1 MNQEIKGGNRNVT
14 ATKITTAEAVKAEQA
29 AAAEAPSIS
38 VQEVK
43 KTAGTKKKP
52 RVGITETAFRDAHQ
66 SIMATRLR
74 TEDMLPICEAVDEV
88 GYHSIEC
95 WGGATFDSAMRF
107 LNEDP
112 WERLRQFKKRL
123 KKTKTQM
130 LLRGQNLVGYR
141 HYSDETVREFVK
153 RAIGNGMDIIRVF
166 DALND
171 LRNMSVAAETVKKE
185 GAELQMTISYTVS
198 PVHTLELFAKQ
209 AQDMA

>member
-1 MNQEIKGGNRNVT
+1 MSETVVKQEIKDANGNVI

-43 KTAGTKKKP
+43 KPAETKKKP
-52 RVGITETAFRDAHQ
+52 RVGITETACRDAHQ

-95 WGGATFDSAMRF
+95 WGGATFDSALRF

-112 WERLRQFKKRL
+112 
-123 KKTKTQM
+123 
-130 LLRGQNLVGYR
+130 
-141 HYSDETVREFVK
+141 
-153 RAIGNGMDIIRVF
+153 
-166 DALND
+166 
-171 LRNMSVAAETVKKE
+171 
-185 GAELQMTISYTVS
+185 
-198 PVHTLELFAKQ
+198 
-209 AQDMA
+209 